1 MIGTA
6 IREIDCCLYHYL
18 CTFNFQA
25 HTLHGTGIAM
35 LFSAGT
41 FIYVS
46 TMHVLPEVKGGG
58 TGNGFS
64 KCELLMLSIGIVLP
78 LLLTFG
84 HHH

>member
-1 MIGTA
+1 
-6 IREIDCCLYHYL
+6 
-18 CTFNFQA
+18 
-25 HTLHGTGIAM
+25 M